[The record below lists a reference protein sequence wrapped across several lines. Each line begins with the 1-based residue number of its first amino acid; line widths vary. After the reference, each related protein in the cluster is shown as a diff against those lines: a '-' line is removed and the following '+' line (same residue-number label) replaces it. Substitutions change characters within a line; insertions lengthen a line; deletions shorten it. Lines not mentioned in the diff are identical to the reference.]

1 MTAHKPLVVL
11 SGLFYPVA
19 MLRYF
24 ESALRRRRD
33 IELIT
38 TGPDFGAWLPWK
50 SGMRLPYQM
59 PPVDTPL
66 PQTDSGAT
74 PLTFAERRIGRVV
87 DLWLQIDAGYYL
99 RGKPKNGVNVVVA
112 TDPHCLNYD
121 AQRQSADIFYC
132 MQQPYMKDGDKWL
145 PYAYESNWHRF
156 IENHERTV
164 TCDACLVGIAYKN
177 RSGWA
182 RLLRNK
188 GYHVYLETGPAYE
201 DARALYA
208 ASLTGFN
215 WSSLQDTTA
224 RVYELFAM
232 GVPAVLNRVPD
243 LMDMFTEDK
252 DFLGFDN
259 MREAVRQSI
268 RLIEDVGLRETLREN
283 ARDAVELHTYDAR
296 VERILKEAGVV

>member
-1 MTAHKPLVVL
+1 MTARKPLVVL

-33 IELIT
+33 IELVT

-59 PPVDTPL
+59 PPVDFPL
-66 PQTDSGAT
+66 PQTSSGAT
-74 PLTFAERRIGRVV
+74 PITFAERRLGRVV
-87 DLWLQIDAGYYL
+87 DLWLQVDAGYYL
-99 RGKPKNGVNVVVA
+99 RGKPVHGVNVIVA

-121 AQRQSADIFYC
+121 AQRKSVDKFYC
-132 MQQPYMKDGDKWL
+132 MQQPYMKPGDEWL
-145 PYAYESNWHRF
+145 PYAYEPHWHRF
-156 IENHERTV
+156 VEDHERSKEY
-164 TCDACLVGIAYKN
+164 DACLVGLAYNN
-177 RSGWA
+177 RVDWA

-188 GYHVYLETGPAYE
+188 GYRVYLETGSAYE

-208 ASLTGFN
+208 MSLTGFN

-232 GVPAVLNRVPD
+232 GIPAVLNRVPD
-243 LMDMFTEDK
+243 LMDMFTEGE

-259 MREAVRQSI
+259 LREAGKQSI
-268 RLIEDVGLRETLREN
+268 RLIKDADLREALRKN
-283 ARDAVELHTYDAR
+283 ARDTVAPHTYDAR
-296 VERILKEAGVV
+296 VERILKEANIV